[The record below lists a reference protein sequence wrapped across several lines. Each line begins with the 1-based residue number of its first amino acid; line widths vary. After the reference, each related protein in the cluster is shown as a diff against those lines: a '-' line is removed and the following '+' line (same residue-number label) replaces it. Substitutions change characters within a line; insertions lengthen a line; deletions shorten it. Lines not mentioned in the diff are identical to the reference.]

1 MAKRFFWKIWL
12 RINLLTKNVDND
24 YIAEISTVGNT
35 LRNEDIAR
43 YIVKERSELRYETI
57 LSILNERDTVVRD
70 TLLGGSS
77 VQDNNLH
84 LTPRITG
91 RWIGTDPAYDP
102 KEHRITLDAIP
113 TAEFRKVLDDE
124 VGIEILGK
132 KTDGG
137 AIIGLVT
144 DVTTGKTDG
153 LIVPGGD
160 IIITGEK
167 IKISPDKD
175 PNLGVF
181 FVHSSGDLI
190 PLDHPMTENNP
201 KRILCRVPSSLDV
214 GTYTLEIVTRFSN
227 GKTLLKLPRTL
238 TYELP
243 LRVGT
248 SAAPSSTP
256 PATPE
261 TTPP

>member
-1 MAKRFFWKIWL
+1 MTKRFFWKIWL
-12 RINLLTKNVDND
+12 RPNLLTKTVDND

-43 YIVKERSELRYETI
+43 HIVNERSELRYETI
-57 LSILNERDTVVRD
+57 LSILNERDTMVRD

-77 VQDNNLH
+77 VQDNNIH
-84 LTPRITG
+84 LAPRITG
-91 RWIGTDPAYDP
+91 NWIGADPAYDP
-102 KEHRITLDAIP
+102 KEHRITVDAIP
-113 TAEFRKVLDDE
+113 TAEFRKALDEE

-167 IKISPDKD
+167 IKISPDND
-175 PNLGVF
+175 PNLGVL
-181 FVHSSGDLI
+181 FVTSGGDMI
-190 PLDHPMTENNP
+190 PLSHPMTENNP
-201 KRILCRVPSSLDV
+201 KRIVCRVPDILSTGV
-214 GTYTLEIVTRFSN
+214 YTLKIVTRFSN
-227 GKTLLKLPRTL
+227 GTTLLKLPRTL
-238 TYELP
+238 VYELP

-248 SAAPSSTP
+248 ADAP
-256 PATPE
+256 PAPTE
-261 TTPP
+261 TTPA